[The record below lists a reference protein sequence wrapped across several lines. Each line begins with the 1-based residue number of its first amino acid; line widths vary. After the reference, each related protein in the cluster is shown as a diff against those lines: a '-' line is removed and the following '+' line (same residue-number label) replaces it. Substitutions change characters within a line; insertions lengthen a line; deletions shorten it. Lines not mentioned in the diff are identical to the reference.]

1 MRSIL
6 FTAILLFSYSVTL
19 AQSHKTTTK
28 VVSVISETNL
38 RLTSQMALNQ
48 KYRNVLTVQL
58 PPNTIEWYYA
68 FVATDDKTTVQSMN
82 LFTKITSLLS
92 VGGLNALT
100 TSLSPDALNLQSGN
114 GECNVYI
121 IGDREN
127 ATLFQRLEDRFKI
140 YPDYSRKSLS
150 QGVVK
155 IKMDNFPK
163 DKTTFFIG
171 IENQKKTLPVN
182 VRIEVDAVVE
192 EEYTDYSNWRN
203 EVKDSLYQK
212 LMQDLKK
219 EEYDNQKDDE
229 ISSCIVEKIVTKFS
243 PKEWEEL
250 SQMMKDKAIKQIK
263 EGCLGEGTPTSQQ
276 KAVGL
281 SKMAW
286 MSYRKGDIEKAI
298 ELNEKALQIE
308 KTNGDIK
315 VDLGLF
321 YLIKGNENKAIEI
334 YIEAVIDF
342 KRKRNSKKALKEAIK
357 KIDEEV
363 SKNKNFNNWE
373 LIREYLQKELN
384 NLEETSSSNKE

>member
-1 MRSIL
+1 
-6 FTAILLFSYSVTL
+6 
-19 AQSHKTTTK
+19 
-28 VVSVISETNL
+28 
-38 RLTSQMALNQ
+38 MALDQ

-68 FVATDDKTTVQSMN
+68 FVATDGEVIDGKILVQSIN
-82 LFTKITSLLS
+82 LFAKITSLLS

-100 TSLSPDALNLQSGN
+100 TSLSPDALNLQPGN
-114 GECNVYI
+114 GECNVYLI
-121 IGDREN
+121 ADREN
-127 ATLFQRLEDRFKI
+127 SMIFQRLEDRFKF

-150 QGVVK
+150 EGVVK

-192 EEYTDYSNWRN
+192 ESYIDYSNWRN

-212 LMQDLKK
+212 LMQNLKK
-219 EEYDNQKDDE
+219 EEYDNQKVEE
-229 ISSCIVEKIVTKFS
+229 ISGCIVEKIVTKFN

-263 EGCLGEGTPTSQQ
+263 EVCLGEGNTATSQH

-286 MSYRKGDIEKAI
+286 ISYSRGDVDKAI
-298 ELNEKALQIE
+298 ELGEASLE
-308 KTNGDIK
+308 LDKTNGDIK
-315 VDLGLF
+315 SKLGLF
-321 YLIKGNENKAIEI
+321 YLIKGDKNKAME
-334 YIEAVIDF
+334 YYNEAVLDF
-342 KRKRNSKKALKEAIK
+342 KRTGRAKKSIQEAVK
-357 KIDEEV
+357 NIDDEV
-363 SKNKNFNNWE
+363 SKNKSLNDWQVIRDFLLAE
-373 LIREYLQKELN
+373 LSHFGESVSDVKDESKSKSPSFMKEKKEPEKPKFPYKQKGE
-384 NLEETSSSNKE
+384 SK